1 MIVIKSTGELA
12 AIVRKVARQLES
24 YQFDIITDLHQ
35 AAAALEGL
43 ADCQPKAEAEREAV
57 LNILEDGL

>member
-1 MIVIKSTGELA
+1 MIVVKSTQELA

-24 YQFDIITDLHQ
+24 YQFDIITDLRQ
-35 AAAALEGL
+35 AATVLDGSV
-43 ADCQPKAEAEREAV
+43 DRQPKAEADREAM